1 MTGRLRLL
9 LTRPSLLTPDPGT
22 LSDQSMDTLS
32 DVLRVVRLSGSYFY
46 IVEGGDRWSVSTAP
60 ARELRPRVLPQ
71 SEHLVPYHILSEGTA
86 WGGVDGGPRVRMQA
100 GDVLIFPRG
109 DGHVMSSHEHDRI
122 APPLTRQAPGPYPD
136 TVRVGGGNCNSVLMC
151 GFLGCDAAPFNPILS
166 SLPQVLHLPRVG
178 DGWLSTLPSQV
189 LREWRNPRS
198 GSATVLTRL
207 AEVMF
212 IEVLREYIA
221 TMQVDQRGWLAA
233 LKDPLI
239 GAALACMHERPAYQ
253 WTIAELAREVA
264 ASRSAVAERFTD
276 VVGIPPMQY
285 LAKWRIQL
293 AADLLRG
300 GTLKVAA
307 IASRVGYDSEAAF
320 SRAFKRETGESPA
333 AWRAS
338 RAAS

>member
-1 MTGRLRLL
+1 M
-9 LTRPSLLTPDPGT
+9 
-22 LSDQSMDTLS
+22 QS
-32 DVLRVVRLSGSYFY
+32 
-46 IVEGGDRWSVSTAP
+46 
-60 ARELRPRVLPQ
+60 
-71 SEHLVPYHILSEGTA
+71 
-86 WGGVDGGPRVRMQA
+86 
-100 GDVLIFPRG
+100 GDVLLFPRG
-109 DGHVMSSHEHDRI
+109 DGHVMASHEHDGI
-122 APPLTRQAPGPYPD
+122 GLPPVREAPGPYQD
-136 TVRVGGGNCNSVLMC
+136 TVRVGDGQRDSVLMC
-151 GFLGCDAAPFNPILS
+151 GFLGCDATPFNPLLA
-166 SLPQVLHLPRVG
+166 SLPRMLHLPRVG

-221 TMQVDQRGWLAA
+221 TMEVAQGGWLAA
-233 LKDPLI
+233 LKDPVVS
-239 GAALACMHERPAYQ
+239 AALACMHERPADD
-253 WTIAELAREVA
+253 WTIAELAKQVA
-264 ASRSAVAERFTD
+264 ASRSVVAERFTD

-307 IASRVGYDSEAAF
+307 IASRVGYESEAAF

-333 AWRAS
+333 AWRARHTTS
-338 RAAS
+338 N